1 MNYARNGRHRVRVKV
16 NATRITVSAK
26 VNVHPNSGGIYLR
39 TYLNS
44 GGINP
49 ARVRVKVNATRVK
62 VSAKVNA
69 ARVRVKV
76 YATRVKVSAK
86 VNAARVRV
94 KEYATRFQ
102 KRRKIPLG
110 PRKMPSIIRS
120 IEADMNVCRGRPLT
134 NACAA
139 TYVVHH
145 FLSIVG

>member
-1 MNYARNGRHRVRVKV
+1 M
-16 NATRITVSAK
+16 
-26 VNVHPNSGGIYLR
+26 
-39 TYLNS
+39 
-44 GGINP
+44 
-49 ARVRVKVNATRVK
+49 KVNATRVK

-69 ARVRVKV
+69 ARVRVKGN
-76 YATRVKVSAK
+76 ATRVKVTAK
-86 VNAARVRV
+86 VNTARVRV

-110 PRKMPSIIRS
+110 RRKMPSIIRS
-120 IEADMNVCRGRPLT
+120 IEADMNVCRGRPLI